1 NSKTATIL
9 YAAGNGQ
16 KIIQFQAG
24 SNIMVVDGTSIPMEN
39 GVVAEITDSRMFV
52 PFRALGQAL
61 GVPVDWDAETRT
73 AIYNK
78 R

>member
-1 NSKTATIL
+1 
-9 YAAGNGQ
+9 
-16 KIIQFQAG
+16 
-24 SNIMVVDGTSIPMEN
+24 MVVDGTPIPMEY